1 MDVARKPPP
10 AALLTTGVRLAGWRV
25 PLKRC
30 SEDEN
35 LNLKY
40 SKSPT
45 RYYLSTCFKK
55 SERIR

>member
-10 AALLTTGVRLAGWRV
+10 AALLTTGVRPAGCRIR
-25 PLKRC
+25 LKRR

-45 RYYLSTCFKK
+45 PYYLSTSFKK
-55 SERIR
+55 SERI